1 MVELEKYILENYLER
16 IVNIDEE
23 GRKYI
28 KEKDHISKFEV

>member
-23 GRKYI
+23 GNKYI
-28 KEKDHISKFEV
+28 KECI

>member
-23 GRKYI
+23 GNKYI
-28 KEKDHISKFEV
+28 KE